1 MILESKHL
9 FKTTKN
15 YHSQLGDWRLVLEQE
30 GNDTAYY
37 NLPQFRALY
46 NLEVFEYVSAHGHSF
61 MLRQE
66 CSSVCVFSELPT

>member
-1 MILESKHL
+1 M
-9 FKTTKN
+9 
-15 YHSQLGDWRLVLEQE
+15 LEQE

-61 MLRQE
+61 MLQQE
-66 CSSVCVFSELPT
+66 CSSVCVLWVAYMSVYDTLLDNRNGHLLNRADYYGE